1 MEYQHELRELFE
13 TDHCG
18 LACII
23 HVIWYQTI
31 LKDQEGEKQQ
41 QRKEN
46 FRDVSR
52 IVNPEF
58 WRGLREGVKQELVS
72 TSEEMDNSNV
82 EQSWNVL
89 KKGVMNVLR
98 EGKKRARAKKRGK
111 QNGQTE
117 EEKIRAQLSILRR
130 EKKAAAKEQQGGAK
144 TERYKHRQ
152 ADEQTHP

>member
-1 MEYQHELRELFE
+1 M
-13 TDHCG
+13 
-18 LACII
+18 
-23 HVIWYQTI
+23 
-31 LKDQEGEKQQ
+31 
-41 QRKEN
+41 
-46 FRDVSR
+46 SR

-89 KKGVMNVLR
+89 MKGVMNVLR

-117 EEKIRAQLSILRR
+117 EEKIRAQ
-130 EKKAAAKEQQGGAK
+130 
-144 TERYKHRQ
+144 
-152 ADEQTHP
+152 